1 MKKIA
6 TLLLSLAL
14 FAYTSYA
21 DDKPIDY
28 EQLPAA
34 AKAFVQAEF
43 PSAAISFVTRDSDLL
58 DTTYDLHFADG
69 LKVEFNSKGE
79 WKEISRKSAPIDD
92 RLVPQQIREN
102 VASRWPDARFR
113 KIERYRQGYE
123 VELSNGLELKYNKN
137 FKLAEIDD

>member
-1 MKKIA
+1 MNDDGLRRDYFRLFGISKDEFERRLGKIGFGDCYKVKVM
-6 TLLLSLAL
+6 S
-14 FAYTSYA
+14 
-21 DDKPIDY
+21 
-28 EQLPAA
+28 
-34 AKAFVQAEF
+34 
-43 PSAAISFVTRDSDLL
+43 
-58 DTTYDLHFADG
+58 DG

-92 RLVPQQIREN
+92 RFVPQQIRKN
-102 VASRWPDARFR
+102 VASRWPEARFR

>member
-6 TLLLSLAL
+6 TLFLSLAL
-14 FAYTSYA
+14 FTYTSYA

-34 AKAFVQAEF
+34 AKAF
-43 PSAAISFVTRDSDLL
+43 
-58 DTTYDLHFADG
+58 
-69 LKVEFNSKGE
+69 KVEFNSKGE

-92 RLVPQQIREN
+92 RFVPQQIREN

>member
-92 RLVPQQIREN
+92 RFVPQQIREN

-123 VELSNGLELKYNKN
+123 VELSNGLELKYNKK

>member
-14 FAYTSYA
+14 FTYTSYA

-92 RLVPQQIREN
+92 RFVPQKIREN
-102 VASRWPDARFR
+102 VASRWPDAR
-113 KIERYRQGYE
+113 
-123 VELSNGLELKYNKN
+123 
-137 FKLAEIDD
+137 

>member
-14 FAYTSYA
+14 FTYTSYA

-79 WKEISRKSAPIDD
+79 WKEISRKSSPIDD
-92 RLVPQQIREN
+92 RFVPQKIREN